1 MNGAFMSL
9 LGVEAALT
17 VAAVAMFL
25 WRGFLDMK
33 EEDHLILD
41 EAESHLVR
49 EQASI
54 RQRVTMLSHYIKVV
68 SVAWGLLGVVIFGM
82 WVAEGLQLI

>member
-9 LGVEAALT
+9 LGVEVALT
-17 VAAVAMFL
+17 VAAAAMLL

-54 RQRVTMLSHYIKVV
+54 RHRATMLPITSRL
-68 SVAWGLLGVVIFGM
+68 SALPGASWALSFLGCG
-82 WVAEGLQLI
+82 